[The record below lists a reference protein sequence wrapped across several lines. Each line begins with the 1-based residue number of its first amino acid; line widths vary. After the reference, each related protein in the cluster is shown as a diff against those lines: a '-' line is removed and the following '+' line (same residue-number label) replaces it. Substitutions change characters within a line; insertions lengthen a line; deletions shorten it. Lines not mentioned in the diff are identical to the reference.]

1 MIFMWNQGERKKAS
15 VVSRNGDML
24 ASYPSLGVW
33 EVKDEE
39 KKEGSNQ
46 SSQPSI

>member
-1 MIFMWNQGERKKAS
+1 VEPRREKKAS
-15 VVSRNGDML
+15 VVSSNGDML

-39 KKEGSNQ
+39 KKRDQTKAVNLQFEQ
-46 SSQPSI
+46 R